1 MIETAVLI
9 SAIILVVLTFVGL
22 YRAIVGPTAEDRI
35 VAINMI
41 STKVTVIIALIA
53 LITAQAFYVDVALV
67 YALLGFIATIGLA
80 KLLMKGKLGK

>member
-9 SAIILVVLTFVGL
+9 VTIILVLLTFVGL
-22 YRAIVGPTAEDRI
+22 YRAVIGPTAEDRI

-41 STKVTVIIALIA
+41 STKVTVIIAMIA
-53 LITAQAFYVDVALV
+53 LISSQGFYVDVALV

-80 KLLMKGKLGK
+80 KLLLKGKLGK

>member
-9 SAIILVVLTFVGL
+9 SAIILVLLTFVGL